1 MNANQSIKL
10 DDYAV
15 DPEWITKHVPLLFPF
30 CHWGFEVARR
40 SPLIP
45 PLSLINSNDMGTCRS
60 SRWGKET
67 RIEDRKT
74 HIQSLHI
81 NIRLD
86 ALERCEDSPQPAAR
100 EDYSHMISR
109 SKIEIIV
116 ANTWIEITIFLQW
129 SPILKEISITMVMA
143 MTMEEMGDGMD
154 ELWWWISF
162 GVV

>member
-1 MNANQSIKL
+1 M
-10 DDYAV
+10 
-15 DPEWITKHVPLLFPF
+15 
-30 CHWGFEVARR
+30 
-40 SPLIP
+40 
-45 PLSLINSNDMGTCRS
+45 
-60 SRWGKET
+60 
-67 RIEDRKT
+67 
-74 HIQSLHI
+74 
-81 NIRLD
+81 RLD
-86 ALERCEDSPQPAAR
+86 AYKRWEYSPQPAAR

>member
-1 MNANQSIKL
+1 MQNSYSIL
-10 DDYAV
+10 
-15 DPEWITKHVPLLFPF
+15 
-30 CHWGFEVARR
+30 
-40 SPLIP
+40 
-45 PLSLINSNDMGTCRS
+45 
-60 SRWGKET
+60 
-67 RIEDRKT
+67 T
-74 HIQSLHI
+74 HI
-81 NIRLD
+81 IRLD
-86 ALERCEDSPQPAAR
+86 AHKRCEDSPQPAAR

-143 MTMEEMGDGMD
+143 MAMEEIGDGMD

>member
-1 MNANQSIKL
+1 M
-10 DDYAV
+10 
-15 DPEWITKHVPLLFPF
+15 
-30 CHWGFEVARR
+30 
-40 SPLIP
+40 
-45 PLSLINSNDMGTCRS
+45 
-60 SRWGKET
+60 
-67 RIEDRKT
+67 
-74 HIQSLHI
+74 
-81 NIRLD
+81 RLD
-86 ALERCEDSPQPAAR
+86 AYKRCEDSPQPAAR

-116 ANTWIEITIFLQW
+116 TNTWIKITIFLQW